1 LLHSVRSAF
10 TAGMDTALVVSA
22 GIAILGLVLTLL
34 FLPRSNAVQDNQP
47 VQPEQGRELAGIR

>member
-1 LLHSVRSAF
+1 
-10 TAGMDTALVVSA
+10 MDTALVVSA

-47 VQPEQGRELAGIR
+47 VQPEQDRELAGIR